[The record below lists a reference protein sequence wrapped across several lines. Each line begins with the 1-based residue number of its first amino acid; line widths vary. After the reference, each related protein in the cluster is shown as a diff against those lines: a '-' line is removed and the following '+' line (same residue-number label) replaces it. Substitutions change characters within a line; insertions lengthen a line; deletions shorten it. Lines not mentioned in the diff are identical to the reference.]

1 MKATTNL
8 MIINDILMIS
18 EKNSS
23 GQMILV
29 DYPILGN
36 LDIMRVILE
45 LLSLKNDLQFT
56 KKIKYLQ
63 QLYKEPNTNKLVKKV
78 SLIYLLFLTG

>member
-1 MKATTNL
+1 
-8 MIINDILMIS
+8 MIS